1 MKEKISRKL
10 SINVVS
16 VSNTLKLLEGG
27 ATVPFIARYRKEVT
41 KNLDEVQIRQIR
53 DTHQYLVDLE
63 ERKQTILNSI
73 DEQGKLTSD
82 LKQKI
87 LSEDSKTALEDIYL
101 PYKRKR
107 KTRASIAIENGL
119 EPLADL
125 MMEQSNL
132 SGTIEKIVSPFI
144 NDNIPDADRALQ
156 GARDIVAER
165 INIDSQIRA
174 WLRSIFLSE
183 GIIKTTVNKKEIESA
198 SKYQMY
204 FDYQEPIKK
213 IPSHRL
219 LAVFRGESEGFL
231 KIKFLVP
238 DEKMISLVSGKYLK
252 NNNAFFKKDIQV
264 AINDS
269 LQRLILPSITTD
281 VRQSM
286 KEKADIFA
294 VSTFSKNLRQL
305 LLASPLGSK
314 SLIALD
320 PGFRT
325 GIKLVVIDATG
336 KLMFNSAIYP
346 LPPHNKPDEAFELID
361 RLFLEH
367 DIAFIAVGNGTAGRE
382 TESFVK
388 EYISNYRRS
397 VECVMVNEAGA
408 SVFSVSDT
416 AREEF
421 PDLDAT
427 VRGAVSIGRRLQD
440 PLAELVKIDPKSL
453 GVGQYQHDVNQVLLK
468 NKLDEEVEHCV
479 NLVGVDL
486 NTASQSLLSYVSGI
500 GKTLAKN
507 IVEHRNKNGLFRSR
521 DQVKDVSKFGP
532 KSFEQSA
539 GFLRIRKGSNPLDSS
554 AIHPESYGI
563 VKRMLTDLNTDI
575 NCIMGNDALIKSV
588 EAEKYFTEQAGKETV
603 EDILAE
609 LHKPGLDPR
618 EEFQSVKFLDH
629 IREITDL
636 KEGMVLPGIATNIA
650 DFGVFV
656 DLGVHQDGLIHI
668 SQLSDSFVKDPC
680 DVVKIGQNLK
690 VKVLAVDVARKRI
703 SLSLRGV

>member
-1 MKEKISRKL
+1 MKEIISRKL
-10 SINVVS
+10 SINIGS
-16 VSNTLKLLEGG
+16 VSNTLKLLEDG

-53 DTHQYLVDLE
+53 DTHQYLVELG

-73 DEQGKLTSD
+73 EEQGKLTD
-82 LKQKI
+82 ELKRKI

-101 PYKRKR
+101 PYKPKR
-107 KTRASIAIENGL
+107 KTRASVAIENGL

-125 MMEQSNL
+125 MMGQSHV
-132 SGTIEKIVSPFI
+132 SGMVEKIVLPFI
-144 NDNIPDADRALQ
+144 NDNVPDADTALQ

-165 INIDSQIRA
+165 INVDTQIRA
-174 WLRSIFLSE
+174 WLRSMFLSE
-183 GIIKTTVNKKEIESA
+183 AIIKTAVNKKEIEKA

-204 FDYQEPIKK
+204 FDYQESAKK

-219 LAVFRGESEGFL
+219 LAVLRGESEGFL

-238 DEKMISLVSGKYLK
+238 DEKMMALISGKYLK
-252 NNNAFFKKDIQV
+252 SNNGLFKKDIQV
-264 AINDS
+264 AIDDS

-314 SLIALD
+314 PLIALD

-336 KLMFNSAIYP
+336 KLMFDSAIYP
-346 LPPHNKPDEAFELID
+346 LPPHSKKDEAFELID

-367 DIAFIAVGNGTAGRE
+367 KIAFIAVGNGTAGRE
-382 TESFVK
+382 TETFVK

-427 VRGAVSIGRRLQD
+427 VRGAVSIGRRLHD

-521 DQVKDVSKFGP
+521 DQVKNVPKFGP

-539 GFLRIRKGSNPLDSS
+539 GFLRIRNGSNPLDSS

-575 NCIMGNDALIKSV
+575 NRLMGNDALIKSV
-588 EAEKYFTEQAGKETV
+588 EPEKYFTEQAGKETV
-603 EDILAE
+603 EDILLE

-636 KEGMVLPGIATNIA
+636 KEGMVLPGVATNVA

-668 SQLSDSFVKDPC
+668 SQLSDNFVKDPC

-690 VKVLAVDVARKRI
+690 VKVLAVDVDRKRI